1 MLNGFNGNERSLNIN
16 MVDFNAVQQN
26 ATDNAWIERNS
37 LYQAVSDVLECH
49 WDPLGQS
56 DSELR
61 HNRYNSHVSMVYNIA
76 LKSNCK
82 EQLISYLNTLARDVF
97 GVYTN
102 DHNNERAGQIILAVR
117 DFYFTNVILL
127 GEKDTTSFS
136 IYK

>member
-1 MLNGFNGNERSLNIN
+1 MTDLNTEQHNT
-16 MVDFNAVQQN
+16 
-26 ATDNAWIERNS
+26 TDNAWVEHNS

-56 DSELR
+56 DSELLY
-61 HNRYNSHVSMVYNIA
+61 NRYNNYVSILYNVA

-82 EQLISYLNTLARDVF
+82 DQLISFLNILTRDVY
-97 GVYTN
+97 GIYTN

-136 IYK
+136 FYK

>member
-1 MLNGFNGNERSLNIN
+1 

-26 ATDNAWIERNS
+26 ATDNVCIEHNS

-61 HNRYNSHVSMVYNIA
+61 YNRYSNHVSMVYNVA

-82 EQLISYLNTLARDVF
+82 EQLISYLNTLARDVY

-102 DHNNERAGQIILAVR
+102 DHNNARAGQIIVAVR